1 MIILVTVFQTPTMET
16 RSGHFSNYLSFFSKL
31 WYGGN
36 RRKNLDLS
44 LKQMMRLREY
54 VQGCVY
60 SEVPAAI
67 RRVLESGVWVE
78 PSFPKLGGLTGW
90 D

>member
-60 SEVPAAI
+60 SAQ
-67 RRVLESGVWVE
+67 RFGGFWRVGSGWNLHFLSWVV
-78 PSFPKLGGLTGW
+78 
-90 D
+90 